1 MLCVSHTLKWIYRGS
16 TVEIVCHQF
25 FLNVIGLE
33 MLDFVID
40 MGMDW
45 WKPYYVDVDYQEK
58 TVRFQ
63 FPGEVV

>member
-1 MLCVSHTLKWIYRGS
+1 
-16 TVEIVCHQF
+16 
-25 FLNVIGLE
+25 

-63 FPGEVV
+63 FPGEVVWEWKANGAMPKGKFICNL